1 MDKPIAFE
9 SRNRQFGQAMPL
21 ALVFLLM
28 LCVGLLV
35 TFNTGQVVG
44 KKVEL
49 TNAADA
55 AAYSIAVEQARA
67 RNLAAYLNRGRV
79 ANEVAIA
86 QMVSLNSWVTM
97 VHSTS
102 DNFGDFIDTAQDF
115 LFWVPYVGQALTALD
130 RAMQAVNQAL
140 KIFRKAEIP
149 IINGAILGLDQVM
162 NFAYAKVAKLALSD
176 VGSSLNVQTI
186 AGKVVEDNAPGAK
199 LSILARGVLEKNVI
213 AAGDQLDHFEPG
225 QNKGGAGRTNTGGER
240 YRNVVMA
247 SRDEFTR
254 DRKTS
259 GLIGFSSNGGTDLV
273 EYDRWSGVDV
283 HEFSF
288 RVPFVFNIKFPLG
301 WGGTQAVNE
310 TPRPKFFPGM
320 NNDRGWRSP
329 YDNRTYKAYNGVN
342 RNSLSGRFIERDP
355 AVDDGGFEHKDAY
368 FRGYRYGISH
378 KYDDVKRGYS
388 ETPEGKDAGPIYTV
402 EAAIEIRGARTSSEL
417 GIGVGRMDLEDEA
430 RCGDLRAMASA
441 QVYFNRPYNYS
452 PFKRMAWGRSDR
464 KFEQG
469 SMFSPYWQARLVET
483 PLVDKAMLVG
493 ACVG

>member
-1 MDKPIAFE
+1 
-9 SRNRQFGQAMPL
+9 MPL
-21 ALVFLLM
+21 ALVFLLV

-35 TFNTGQVVG
+35 TFSTGQVVG

-97 VHSTS
+97 IHSTS

-140 KIFRKAEIP
+140 KVFRKAEIP
-149 IINGAILGLDQVM
+149 AVNLLITGLDQVM
-162 NFAYAKVAKLALSD
+162 NHAYATTAKLALGD
-176 VGSSLNVQTI
+176 LGSTLNVQTM
-186 AGKVVEDNAPGAK
+186 AGKVVEDNAPGAQ

-254 DRKTS
+254 DRKTH
-259 GLIGFSSNGGTDLV
+259 GLFGFSSNGGTDMI

-288 RVPFVFNIKFPLG
+288 GVWPIFDIDFPLG
-301 WGGTQAVNE
+301 WGGTQATNKS
-310 TPRPKFFPGM
+310 PRPKFFRGM
-320 NNDRGWRSP
+320 NDGHGWRSP
-329 YDNRTYKAYNGVN
+329 YDNHTYSAYNGVKK
-342 RNSLSGRFIERDP
+342 NSLSGKFIEDDP
-355 AVDDGGFEHKDAY
+355 AVDDGGFQDKDAY
-368 FRGYRYGISH
+368 LRGYKYGISH

-388 ETPEGKDAGPIYTV
+388 ETPEGKGNKAGPIYTV
-402 EAAIEIRGARTSSEL
+402 EAAIKMEGARTSSEL
-417 GIGVGRMDLEDEA
+417 GMGVGRMQLKDEA
-430 RCGDLRAMASA
+430 RCNDLRAMASA

-452 PFKRMAWGRSDR
+452 PFKRVVWGRSDR

>member
-1 MDKPIAFE
+1 MEKPTGFAV
-9 SRNRQFGQAMPL
+9 RQAGQAMPL
-21 ALVFLLM
+21 ALVFLLV

-97 VHSTS
+97 IHSTS

-140 KIFRKAEIP
+140 KVFRKAEIP
-149 IINGAILGLDQVM
+149 ILNGAITGLDQVM
-162 NFAYAKVAKLALSD
+162 NFAYAKAASLALGD
-176 VGSSLNVQTI
+176 LGSSLNVQAM
-186 AGKVVEDNAPGAK
+186 AGRVVEDNAPGAK
-199 LSILARGVLEKNVI
+199 LSLAARGVLEKNII
-213 AAGDQLDHFEPG
+213 AANDQLDHFNPG
-225 QNKGGAGRTNTGGER
+225 QNNGGPGRTNTGGER

-254 DRKTS
+254 DRKTH
-259 GLIGFSSNGGTDLV
+259 GLFGFSSNGGTDMI
-273 EYDRWSGVDV
+273 EYDRWSGVDT

-288 RVPFVFNIKFPLG
+288 GVWPIFDIDFPLG
-301 WGGTQAVNE
+301 WGGTQATNKN
-310 TPRPKFFPGM
+310 PRPKFYRGM
-320 NNDRGWRSP
+320 NNDRGWKSP
-329 YDNRTYKAYNGVN
+329 YDNRTYKAYNGVKK
-342 RNSLSGRFIERDP
+342 NSLSGKFIEDDP
-355 AVDDGGFEHKDAY
+355 AVDDGGFQDKDAY
-368 FRGYRYGISH
+368 FRGYKYGISH

-388 ETPEGKDAGPIYTV
+388 ETPEGAKAGPIYTV
-402 EAAIEIRGARTSSEL
+402 EVTTKAERARTSSAI
-417 GIGVGRMDLEDEA
+417 GMGVGRMKLEDKA
-430 RCGDLRAMASA
+430 RDGDIRAMASA
-441 QVYFNRPYNYS
+441 QVYFNRPYNYA
-452 PFKRMAWGRSDR
+452 PFQRMVWGRSDR

-483 PLVDKAMLVG
+483 PRADKLILLAG
-493 ACVG
+493 P

>member
-1 MDKPIAFE
+1 MDRPI
-9 SRNRQFGQAMPL
+9 SIGSGNRQSGQAMPL
-21 ALVFLLM
+21 ALVFLLV
-28 LCVGLLV
+28 LCIGLLV
-35 TFNTGQVVG
+35 TFSTGQVVG

-97 VHSTS
+97 IHSTS

-130 RAMQAVNQAL
+130 KAMQAVNQAL
-140 KIFRKAEIP
+140 KVFRKAEIP
-149 IINGAILGLDQVM
+149 IINGVIMGLDQVM

-176 VGSSLNVQTI
+176 VGSSLNVQGM
-186 AGKVVEDNAPGAK
+186 AGKVVQDNSPGAE
-199 LSILARGVLEKNVI
+199 LTAAARGVLEKNI
-213 AAGDQLDHFEPG
+213 LQANNQLNLFKPG
-225 QNKGGAGRTNTGGER
+225 QRNGLRRTNEGGER

-254 DRKTS
+254 DRKTF
-259 GLIGFSSNGGTDLV
+259 GVFGFSSNGGTDMV

-283 HEFSF
+283 HEFNF
-288 RVPFVFNIKFPLG
+288 GIPFVFDIKFPLG

-310 TPRPKFFPGM
+310 TPRLKFFPGM
-320 NNDRGWRSP
+320 NNNNGWRSP
-329 YDNRTYKAYNGVN
+329 YDNKTYKAYNGVKK
-342 RNSLSGRFIERDP
+342 NSLSGKFIEDDP
-355 AVDDGGFEHKDAY
+355 AVDDGGFQDKDAY
-368 FRGYRYGISH
+368 LRGYRYGISH
-378 KYDDVKRGYS
+378 DYHDVKRGYS
-388 ETPEGKDAGPIYTV
+388 ETPEGDKAGPIYTV
-402 EAAIEIRGARTSSEL
+402 EVSTKIDKARTSTAI
-417 GIGVGRMDLEDEA
+417 GAGVGRMQLKDEA
-430 RCGDLRAMASA
+430 RSGDLRAMASA
-441 QVYFNRPYNYS
+441 QVYFNRPYNYA
-452 PFKRMAWGRSDR
+452 PFKRVVWGRSDR

-483 PLVDKAMLVG
+483 PLTDRTLLLAG
-493 ACVG
+493 P